1 MVRSIFYLTLSCI
14 ISVSCISCSDD
25 LVQQDLLN
33 GNWHLKEVLADPG
46 NGSGTYRPVESDQVL
61 RFFSNGI
68 LGSTESLC
76 NNNETGGT
84 YDSTRIFPS
93 GCDYSMT
100 YELIEETLY
109 VYPPCIEPCGM
120 KFGRE

>member
-1 MVRSIFYLTLSCI
+1 MGRISKLALIFCAVFTGCSEEKINEGLIDRS
-14 ISVSCISCSDD
+14 
-25 LVQQDLLN
+25 
-33 GNWHLKEVLADPG
+33 WHLTEVLADPG
-46 NGSGTYRPVESDQVL
+46 NGSGTYQPVDSELVL
-61 RFFSNGI
+61 LFFSNGTF
-68 LGSTESLC
+68 GSTESLC

-84 YDSTRIFPS
+84 YDSTRIYPS

-120 KFGRE
+120 KYLAE